1 MHACVRVCVCGY
13 ACTQYDY
20 ECNTKICSV
29 CVHAVCSIQLLLCCQ
44 DDLADDDVMILDNGE
59 HVFLWIGRKTSD
71 VEIKLSFK
79 SAQV

>member
-1 MHACVRVCVCGY
+1 MHACVYTIC
-13 ACTQYDY
+13 
-20 ECNTKICSV
+20 ENNTKIYGV
-29 CVHAVCSIQLLLCCQ
+29 CVHVVGSIQPLLCYQ

-59 HVFLWIGRKTSD
+59 LVFLWIGRKTSD